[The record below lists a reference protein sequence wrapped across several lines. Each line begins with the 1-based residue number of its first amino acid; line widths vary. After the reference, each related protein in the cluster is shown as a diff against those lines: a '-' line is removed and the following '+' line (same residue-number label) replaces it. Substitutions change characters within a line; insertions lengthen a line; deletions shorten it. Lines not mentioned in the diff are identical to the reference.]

1 MPALGVHMNYVRFIT
16 PAWRL
21 RRVDADCGPFGPA
34 YDAIYERDVPE
45 VLRDAIGHEVD
56 WFNQNLPVPKP
67 RREAFCVKSRGRWY
81 PDGICWFVAEA
92 REMIAHAFVLA
103 SLLREVGVPVRKVA
117 TRRPGTVLY
126 RDPWQIVAKPV
137 EATPTVWC

>member
-1 MPALGVHMNYVRFIT
+1 MNYVRLIT
-16 PAWRL
+16 PARRL
-21 RRVDADCGPFGPA
+21 CRVDADCGPFGPA
-34 YDAIYERDVPE
+34 YDAMWDPRVPA
-45 VLRDAIGHEVD
+45 VLQDAIWHEID
-56 WFNQNLPVPKP
+56 WFEQNLPVPHP
-67 RREAFCVKSRGRWY
+67 RRNAFCVKSRKRWY

-126 RDPWQIVAKPV
+126 RDAWQIVAKPID
-137 EATPTVWC
+137 ATPTVFC

>member
-1 MPALGVHMNYVRFIT
+1 MNYLRFIT
-16 PAWRL
+16 PR
-21 RRVDADCGPFGPA
+21 RRVRRVGADCGPFGPA
-34 YDAIYERDVPE
+34 YDAVWDPDVPR
-45 VLRDAIGHEVD
+45 VLQDAIWYEID
-56 WFNQNLPVPKP
+56 WFERNLPVPKP
-67 RREAFCVKSRGRWY
+67 RKDAFCVKSRGHWY

-103 SLLREVGVPVRKVA
+103 SLLGEIGVPVRKLA

-126 RDPWQIVAKPV
+126 RDPWQIVAKPI

>member
-1 MPALGVHMNYVRFIT
+1 MNYVRFIT

-21 RRVDADCGPFGPA
+21 RRVQADCGPFGPA
-34 YDAIYERDVPE
+34 YDAVYERDVPI
-45 VLRDAIGHEVD
+45 VLQDAIWQEVD
-56 WFNQNLPVPKP
+56 WFNRNLPVPKP
-67 RREAFCVKSRGRWY
+67 RRDAFCVKSRGRWY

-103 SLLREVGVPVRKVA
+103 SLLREAGVPVRKVW

-126 RDPWQIVAKPV
+126 RDPYQIVAKPC
-137 EATPTVWC
+137 EATPIAFC

>member
-1 MPALGVHMNYVRFIT
+1 MNYVRFIT

-21 RRVDADCGPFGPA
+21 RRVQADCGPFGPA
-34 YDAIYERDVPE
+34 YDAVYERDVPR
-45 VLRDAIGHEVD
+45 VLQDAIWQEVD
-56 WFNQNLPVPKP
+56 WFNRNLPVPKP

-103 SLLREVGVPVRKVA
+103 SLLREAGVPVRKVW

-126 RDPWQIVAKPV
+126 RDPYQIVAKPV
-137 EATPTVWC
+137 EATPIVFC